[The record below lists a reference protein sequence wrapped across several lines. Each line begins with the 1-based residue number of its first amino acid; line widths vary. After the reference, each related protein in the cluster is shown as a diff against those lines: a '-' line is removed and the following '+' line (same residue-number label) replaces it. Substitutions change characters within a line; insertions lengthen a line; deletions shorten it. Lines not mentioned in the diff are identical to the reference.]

1 MSSGALK
8 SVKESCCLSWQIK
21 HSPTARESLAVDVA
35 SPDELIIVAA
45 LPFVTIKSPPWR
57 CTASA
62 VAA

>member
-8 SVKESCCLSWQIK
+8 SVKESCCRSWQIK

-35 SPDELIIVAA
+35 SSEELTALAA
-45 LPFVTIKSPPWR
+45 LPLVTSKSPPWR

>member
-8 SVKESCCLSWQIK
+8 SVKESCCRSWQIK
-21 HSPTARESLAVDVA
+21 HSPTARESLAVELA
-35 SPDELIIVAA
+35 SPDGLIVVAA
-45 LPFVTIKSPPWR
+45 LPFATSKSPPWR